1 MKPEIKIQINEP
13 CHENWSDMTDADKG
27 RFCGVCNKVVVD
39 FTKFSDAELFN
50 YFSARKE
57 NPSEKL
63 CGRFAAEKV
72 IVPKKIEVPEFS
84 YYQMTNG
91 IQRFLWLLL
100 VSLGFVMVSCS
111 NEPVKGKVIKQD
123 TSVLDTITEK
133 SKIRKDDKDDIQKM
147 KTVGLPKIY
156 IEGEVSEVL
165 GEPEMTV
172 MGGIEP
178 QVLMG
183 DTVIVEVPKNDFQT
197 IKGKIAWPKMNKD
210 SMEIKKGD

>member
-13 CHENWSDMTDADKG
+13 CHENWSDMTDADMG

-57 NPSEKL
+57 SLSEKL
-63 CGRFAAEKV
+63 CGRFAAKKV
-72 IVPKKIEVPEFS
+72 IVPMKIEVPEFS

-111 NEPVKGKVIKQD
+111 NEPVKGKVIKQE
-123 TSVLDTITEK
+123 TSVLDTIIEK
-133 SKIRKDDKDDIQKM
+133 NKIRKNDIQEL
-147 KTVGLPKIY
+147 KTAGLPKIY
-156 IEGEVSEVL
+156 IEGEVSEVFV
-165 GEPEMTV
+165 GEPEISV
-172 MGGIEP
+172 MGGVEP
-178 QVLMG
+178 QMLMG
-183 DTVIVEVPKNDFQT
+183 DTVIVEVPKNDLNT
-197 IKGKIAWPKMNKD
+197 IKGKIAWPRMNKD
-210 SMEIKKGD
+210 SMVIKKGD